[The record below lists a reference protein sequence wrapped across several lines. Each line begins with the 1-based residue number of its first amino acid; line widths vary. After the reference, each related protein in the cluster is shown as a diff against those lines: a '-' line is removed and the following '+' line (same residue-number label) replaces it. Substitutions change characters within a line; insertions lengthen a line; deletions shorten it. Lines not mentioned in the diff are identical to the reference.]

1 MVKKILM
8 FLSAAVFAAG
18 LAGCE
23 KADMDKSKETMD
35 KAGEMMEQPKDA
47 MGGGAPAP
55 AEPTAPAEPAAPAP
69 ATP

>member
-1 MVKKILM
+1 MIKKILM
-8 FLSAAVFAAG
+8 FLSTAVFAAG

-23 KADMDKSKETMD
+23 KADMDKAGEATD

-47 MGGGAPAP
+47 MGGGTPAP

>member
-1 MVKKILM
+1 MIKKILM

-23 KADMDKSKETMD
+23 KADMDKSNETTD